1 MSAPIKRHPALQPMS
16 REHHHGLLLCWKI
29 REGFR
34 KKIEPERIKRYCD
47 WFWENQL
54 QHHFEEEERYLF
66 PILGQKHELVKRAVT
81 EHQKLETLFK
91 DWNNPEQS
99 LHQISEELDRHIRFE
114 ERILFNEIQDQ
125 ATSEQLEEIDRRHS
139 HGKFKEDWNDEFW
152 N

>member
-34 KKIEPERIKRYCD
+34 KNIEPERIKRYCD

-54 QHHFEEEERYLF
+54 QDHFREEERHLF
-66 PILGQKHELVKRAVT
+66 PILGQKHEFVKRAVS
-81 EHQKLETLFK
+81 EHQNLEALFTDQK
-91 DWNNPEQS
+91 NPEQS
-99 LHQISEELDRHIRFE
+99 LQRISEELDRHIRFE
-114 ERILFNEIQDQ
+114 ERILFNEIQEQ
-125 ATSEQLEEIDRRHS
+125 ATSKQLEEIDRHHS
-139 HGKFKEDWNDEFW
+139 DGKFKEEWDDEFW